1 MIMKPGGTLEY
12 VAGDPALIHRP
23 SVDVFFE
30 SLALV
35 RSRTGAA
42 VLLTGM
48 GQDGAS
54 GLLCLRQLGWR
65 TFAQD
70 EATSVVW
77 GMPGEVVRAGLADAV
92 LPLGQNGV
100 DVAMRLKRRGG

>member
-1 MIMKPGGTLEY
+1 
-12 VAGDPALIHRP
+12 
-23 SVDVFFE
+23 
-30 SLALV
+30 
-35 RSRTGAA
+35 
-42 VLLTGM
+42 M

-77 GMPGEVVRAGLADAV
+77 GMPGAASRLGAAERV
-92 LPLGQNGV
+92 LPMQEIGGAVAEAIAAKGV
-100 DVAMRLKRRGG
+100 HR